1 MIIFYNDFAVD
12 TQCFPAVCIL
22 RQSLIVL
29 LTGPVHRDE
38 EGVPE
43 DLYPAEAD
51 GPGKQVSPGAAV

>member
-22 RQSLIVL
+22 RQSLVVL

-43 DLYPAEAD
+43 DLHPAEAD
-51 GPGKQVSPGAAV
+51 GPGKQVSSGTAV